1 MTALKLYFVLVRE
14 DSSVEVSVHRDLAT
28 MCGTWQEVDQDG
40 CVGIIHVGFIRP
52 KIKNTESLL
61 KHRGKVL
68 TSEAAKWALPEEYQ
82 SSIAVVAEMVLSAQT
97 VPLHQLVK
105 GLGFDCL
112 EPSAVFQS
120 SVVLSVQGG
129 HSIAEAA
136 LLVLNDSERPLNKEE
151 IFARIIE
158 RDLYRFGAQKPVSVL
173 AVELNRHTQNTDY
186 SRPVSEPLF
195 RKVSDE
201 LFSSLEFVSSEEE
214 DVDPILLRS
223 VDYLDLTVRSAN
235 CIKAEGIDYIGDLVQ
250 YSEMGLLKLPNLGH
264 KSLRE
269 INDVLASRELSLGMR
284 LENWPPGSLKTEGE
298 LLKTISL
305 DKISPTE
312 IKNELASRSSS
323 LGAPSL
329 ADIELLD
336 DADQLRLISATSL
349 KSHFERALS
358 SLKDRDRQVIEYRT
372 GYKGTAMTLEAVG
385 EVVGVTRE
393 RVRQIQKKYITKI
406 IKAELWD
413 DCISLKIGQLLINR
427 SAPLYIEML
436 EIEDP
441 WFEGFMGNYQHLAA
455 IIELF
460 SENEIRIININGASV
475 VSRIKPEDWDECVS
489 HFRGSLKGKAKQGA
503 WTRQDIDTTF
513 NAELSDKGAPE
524 LVPLMWG
531 EFEDALQF
539 DGDEQTS
546 HLIAFGKSADTAVAA
561 VMLQAEKPLHYSEI
575 AKRATELLG
584 KEVNERRAHQAL
596 QSQGSKLYARGIYGL
611 AHFNPISE
619 RASNNIRL
627 VVTKMIQDGP
637 LEKQWHC
644 SELVA
649 RLEERFPT
657 LPDELDHYLLNII
670 LESSEKLVYLNRM
683 VWARVDSGQQ
693 KGDRVD
699 MADAFTKILEDNGA
713 PLKGVEIQRRLASIR
728 GVVGN
733 LQIQPNDRMI
743 QLGADYW
750 GLIDRDVGGNPADNE
765 EKLNQ
770 LYEILKCRQKGI
782 HVTEA
787 GQFIEVDDNS
797 LELPSAYALLNLAQ
811 RDERLHLAQS
821 MFVGLA
827 EWAGDSRRLNISQ
840 AVRKILENMD
850 KPMSINE
857 IHIRVE
863 DLTGMPVDGSV
874 RGILSTEGAYYDS
887 NNKMWYLAK
896 A

>member
-40 CVGIIHVGFIRP
+40 CVGIIHVSFIRP

-158 RDLYRFGAQKPVSVL
+158 RDLYRFGAEKPVSVL

-186 SRPVSEPLF
+186 LRPVSEPLF

-214 DVDPILLRS
+214 GVDPILLRS

-250 YSEMGLLKLPNLGH
+250 YTEMGLLKLPNLGN

-269 INDVLASRELSLGMR
+269 INDVLASRELSLGVR

-305 DKISPTE
+305 DKTSPTE

-393 RVRQIQKKYITKI
+393 RIRQIQKKYITKI

-413 DCISLKIGQLLINR
+413 DCIALKIGQLLIDR

-441 WFEGFMGNYQHLAA
+441 WFEGFMGNYQHLSA

-489 HFRGSLKGKAKQGA
+489 HFRGSLRGKAKEGV
-503 WTRQDIDTTF
+503 WTRHDIDMTF
-513 NAELSDKGAPE
+513 NAGLSDKGAPE

-539 DGDEQTS
+539 ENESGEAKLLT
-546 HLIAFGKSADTAVAA
+546 FGVSAESAVQA
-561 VMLQAEKPLHYSEI
+561 VMLQAESPLHFAEV
-575 AKRATELLG
+575 AVRATKLLG
-584 KEVNERRAHQAL
+584 KPVDDRLAQNAL
-596 QSQGSKLYARGIYGL
+596 MRQGAKLYGRGIYGL
-611 AHFNPISE
+611 EKFNPISP
-619 RASNNIRL
+619 RMCDSIRI
-627 VVTKMIQDGP
+627 VVCNLMYEGP
-637 LEKQWHC
+637 RMKQWHAN
-644 SELVA
+644 EILTTLQA
-649 RLEERFPT
+649 KFPA
-657 LPDELDHYLLNII
+657 LPKELDNYILNII
-670 LESSEKLVYLNRM
+670 LQGSDRLVYLNRM
-683 VWARVDSGQQ
+683 VWGRMDSNQSVS
-693 KGDRVD
+693 DRVD
-699 MADAFTKILEDNGA
+699 MADAFTQILEENGG
-713 PLKGVEIQRRLASIR
+713 PLKGKEIKQRLADIR
-728 GVVGN
+728 GVSKN
-733 LQIQPNDRMI
+733 LQLQPTERMI
-743 QLGADYW
+743 QIGPDFW
-750 GLIDRDVGGNPADNE
+750 GLIERDVGGLDTENTKKLDFLCQQLNE
-765 EKLNQ
+765 
-770 LYEILKCRQKGI
+770 RQKGI
-782 HVTEA
+782 HVSEVE
-787 GQFIEVDDNS
+787 QFVEVSDEPDN
-797 LELPSAYALLNLAQ
+797 LPSAYALLNLAQ
-811 RDERLHLAQS
+811 RDDRLHLGRS
-821 MFVGLA
+821 MFLGLA
-827 EWAGDSRRLNISQ
+827 EWGGDTRRLNIAQ
-840 AVRKILENMD
+840 AVRKLLASMVG
-850 KPMSINE
+850 PMTIAEINA
-857 IHIRVE
+857 RVE
-863 DLTGMPVDGSV
+863 DMIEMPVSGTVTGVLID
-874 RGILSTEGAYYDS
+874 EGAVYNQGLRVWS
-887 NNKMWYLAK
+887 K